1 MKDKPMERLTE
12 SLTVKLS
19 PRLAARLGATA
30 RKRGKTRSAVV
41 REALENRLA
50 REDLS
55 FLDLAWDYVGSI
67 EGPGDLSTNKRY
79 LWKTTPR
86 KRPRTKAT

>member
-1 MKDKPMERLTE
+1 MKDKRMERLTE
-12 SLTVKLS
+12 SLTANLS
-19 PRLAARLGATA
+19 PRRAVRLAATA

-55 FLDLAWDYVGSI
+55 FLDLAWDFLGSI

-79 LWKTTPR
+79 L
-86 KRPRTKAT
+86 

>member
-1 MKDKPMERLTE
+1 MERPTE

-19 PRLAARLGATA
+19 PRLAARLAATA

-41 REALENRLA
+41 REALESRLA

-55 FLDLAWDYVGSI
+55 FLDLAWDCVGSI
-67 EGPGDLSTNKRY
+67 EGPGDLSTNKSY

-86 KRPRTKAT
+86 KRRRTRAT